1 MKKTIV
7 FAILILAVG
16 FSCKT
21 AKKAQTADNKYQ
33 TTLDQGAPAKVFSV
47 PETSEAKPAAN
58 TDSPVTIRKEDVSFT
73 QQEDQMKN
81 DVNSYFVIVGSFS
94 NLDNAKKYRETLIT
108 EGFTPIILQSN
119 SSGYFRV
126 CVNSYKNEAEARNRV
141 QDIRKNFP
149 KYYDSWLL
157 IKQ

>member
-1 MKKTIV
+1 MKRIII
-7 FAILILAVG
+7 FSILILAVLV
-16 FSCKT
+16 SCKT
-21 AKKAQTADNKYQ
+21 SKKAQTADSKYQ
-33 TTLDQGAPAKVFSV
+33 TTLDQGAQAKVFSV
-47 PETSEAKPAAN
+47 PETTSAKPATT
-58 TDSPVTIRKEDVSFT
+58 TDTPVTVRKEDVSFT
-73 QQEDQMKN
+73 QQEDQLKN

-94 NLDNAKKYRETLIT
+94 NIDNAKKYRETLVS

-119 SSGYFRV
+119 TSGYFRV
-126 CVNSYKNEAEARNRV
+126 CVNSYKNEAEARTRV

>member
-1 MKKTIV
+1 MKRVV
-7 FAILILAVG
+7 FFSILILAVLI
-16 FSCKT
+16 SCKT
-21 AKKAQTADNKYQ
+21 SKKAQTADNKYQ
-33 TTLDQGAPAKVFSV
+33 TTLDQGAPTKVFSV
-47 PETSEAKPAAN
+47 PETTSAKPATT
-58 TDSPVTIRKEDVSFT
+58 TDTPVTVRKEDISFV
-73 QQEDQMKN
+73 QQEDQAKN

-94 NLDNAKKYRETLIT
+94 NIDNAKKYRETLVS

-119 SSGYFRV
+119 TSGYFRV